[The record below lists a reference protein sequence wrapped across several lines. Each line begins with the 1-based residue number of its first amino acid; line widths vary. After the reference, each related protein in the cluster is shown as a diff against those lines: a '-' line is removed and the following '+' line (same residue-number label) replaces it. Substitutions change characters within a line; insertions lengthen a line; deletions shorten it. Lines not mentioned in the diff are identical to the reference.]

1 MTPDQHRRARDLFE
15 AALEHEPADVVRWLE
30 NAAPDDSVVRAEV
43 RSLLEHHSRA
53 GSFLTQPVAEAAP
66 HLLEEER
73 TLDAGTVIGPYTVVR
88 EIGRGG
94 MGRVYLATDGRLGR
108 TVALKALAP
117 QLTREP
123 QHRERLRREA
133 RAAAL
138 LTHPGIC
145 TVFALEEVDGELY
158 IATEFVEGHTL
169 RDEIGEGKRPPL
181 DTIVSTARDLAAA
194 LASAHAKGIT
204 HRDLKPENVMRARDG
219 RIKILDFGLARI
231 EPGPGGIAVTL
242 TANVPGG
249 ILGTPAYMSPEQIE
263 GRPAGPAADVF
274 AFGVLMYEWISGR
287 HPFQAGSALA
297 TLARVLDST
306 PEPLTHAA
314 PAVPA
319 WVSNVIERCLR
330 KPANERFG
338 SAAELVHA
346 FDHPAA
352 DAAVPSTYSVGN
364 SRWWK
369 THQLVAIGLYT
380 IAAAHAWQVKQW
392 LQGPI
397 PLWVFVLLGIAG
409 SVGGIIRGHLVFTD
423 IMNRSHLTGELART
437 KRVRLVTDLF
447 IAALLTVDALLLIGV
462 EPPQAL
468 IAVLTIALATG
479 IALAS
484 ILMEPATTAA
494 LLGD

>member
-1 MTPDQHRRARDLFE
+1 MTPEQHRRARDLFE

-53 GSFLTQPVAEAAP
+53 GSFLTQPAAEAVP
-66 HLLEEER
+66 HLLEDER
-73 TLDAGTVIGPYTVVR
+73 TLDAGAVIGPYTVVR

-94 MGRVYLATDGRLGR
+94 MGRVYLASDGRLGR
-108 TVALKALAP
+108 TVALKVLAP

-123 QHRERLRREA
+123 KHRDRLRREA

-145 TVFALEEVDGELY
+145 TVFALEELDGELY

-169 RDEIGEGKRPPL
+169 RDEIADGKRPSL
-181 DTIVSTARDLAAA
+181 DTIVSTARDLASA

-204 HRDLKPENVMRARDG
+204 HRDLKPENVMRTRDG

-231 EPGPGGIAVTL
+231 EPGPGGIAATL
-242 TANVPGG
+242 TAPIPGG
-249 ILGTPAYMSPEQIE
+249 IVGTPAYMSPEQIE
-263 GRPAGPAADVF
+263 GRSAGPAADVF

-306 PEPLTHAA
+306 PEPLANVA

-319 WVSNVIERCLR
+319 WVSNLIERCLR

-338 SAAELVHA
+338 SAAELVPA
-346 FDHPAA
+346 FDHPAVVEA
-352 DAAVPSTYSVGN
+352 RVPRSST
-364 SRWWK
+364 WWR
-369 THQLVAIGLYT
+369 THQLVAIILYT
-380 IAAAHAWQVKQW
+380 IASAHAWQVKEW
-392 LQGPI
+392 LREPRS
-397 PLWVFVLLGIAG
+397 LWIFVLLGIAG
-409 SVGGIIRGHLVFTD
+409 SVGGIIRGHLIFTD
-423 IMNRSHLTGELART
+423 VMNRPHLTSELART
-437 KRVRLVTDLF
+437 KRVRLVTDLL
-447 IAALLTVDALLLIGV
+447 IATLLTVDALLLISV

-494 LLGD
+494 LLGE